1 MILSYIA
8 SKRIHVYRHF
18 SDFGI
23 EISSIGSASWTL
35 FSENFNQ
42 LGVPFTFLLKFNFG
56 NFNIAPCQL
65 QPCYSLRIYCFHNL
79 PLSIFVKILLVFTAQ
94 ERNHQV
100 VISKKNMRLF
110 LVTIYSGC
118 QLSLPIKI
126 RLYTVLLN
134 VRMNHYVIISDE
146 RLNQNVLTRGQTVS
160 QQACESF
167 VHPSPRAIHP
177 GGV

>member
-1 MILSYIA
+1 MYIA
-8 SKRIHVYRHF
+8 ILVILVLKSPRLAARAGLYSVK
-18 SDFGI
+18 
-23 EISSIGSASWTL
+23 T
-35 FSENFNQ
+35 FNQ
-42 LGVPFTFLLKFNFG
+42 LGVSFTFLLKFNFG